1 MANIQTSIRLINVK
15 ETYEEVCKALDF
27 QWLELTEDTSF
38 FYGDELTGRFFEG
51 ERKIR
56 LNRNYIIEVQP

>member
-1 MANIQTSIRLINVK
+1 MAYIQTPIRLINVK
-15 ETYEEVCKALDF
+15 ETYEEVLKAMDL
-27 QWLELTEDTSF
+27 QWMELTEDTSY
-38 FYGDELTGRFFEG
+38 YGEKSGKLYKR